1 MRVNERMKKL
11 LSIVL
16 TLCMVLSYIPAPA
29 YAVAADFAVTI
40 AEATN
45 GKVEADKT
53 TATEGDTIT
62 LTVTADEGYELDTL
76 TVMNGETAVEVND
89 NSFIMPAANVTI
101 SATFKEVASGI
112 QAGYYLVGTLNGE
125 NKLSVDRDSA
135 DRLLKED
142 TNVEGQFCLE
152 YTFAAGDE
160 LKIAYFDGQE
170 IKKWYKEDD
179 FYPISEAKAGK
190 YILLF
195 RPEGNGLWSH
205 TYFTVTPAYSVTVN
219 TVENGAVTADKA
231 VATADETVTLKVTP
245 AEGYELE
252 SLTVVSS
259 ENPEDPI
266 STTKNENGTYSFV
279 MPRSD
284 VTVSATFKLIPTC
297 TCTVKCGETADTNC
311 AVCSAAGADLTAVCI
326 AEPANAED
334 GVVEVSTE
342 AELVAAL
349 EKGGNIMLT
358 GDITVSDEYPL
369 GYDITKNTAINLN
382 GHTITGESVFNLL
395 GHEGHEENIVLTI
408 SGNGT
413 IKNTDP
419 NVTSAI
425 LGYGMLNILGGTIEG
440 GTKISGPTI
449 MSGGQVDQL
458 IVDEGNSIITGGY
471 VGELHCLSDG
481 ILTISGG
488 TFGFDPT
495 AYLAEGYKTAQ
506 EDGKWVAICADGCE
520 YTYSDNGDGTH
531 TATCSVCGHKVTEEH
546 STEKDENEANC
557 HHGNICDLC
566 GKSYG
571 EPDKTNHDT
580 TVSLNENGLCPYC
593 NGAYAQPEG
602 SGTGEEPYLI
612 ANAGNLYWFAAQ
624 VNSGETTINAILMN
638 DIVINSQVLDA
649 DGNLIAD
656 PSGLRQWT
664 PIGQYISETDNPG
677 FAGTFNGNGKTIRG
691 LYHYGDSAKYAGL
704 FGYSAGTIRDLAIA
718 DAYIHTTHS
727 DGRAG
732 SVTGLN
738 EGTVSNCHN
747 SGFVGG
753 NGQIGGI
760 VGRMNAGTIENC
772 SNSGTITGNSYVGGI
787 CGYEGGKIQNCS
799 NSGTVN
805 GNLDVGGIA
814 GWNRGAI
821 EKCSNSGTIT
831 GNSYVGGVAGL
842 VSGGTI
848 NNCYNVGS
856 VEATNECAGGIAGGV
871 QNTSN
876 ISNCFSG
883 GLVKVPSS
891 VGGIVGNVLNNSAT
905 NVTIT
910 NGYYDNLVYSGND
923 IDTIGPQ
930 AKVTRTKVEGKTTE
944 AFSSGEVTWL
954 LNGESAEGVWKQ
966 TLNADSAPGFT
977 GGTVY
982 YGYVDCGSTEAVYT
996 NTTVSTEPVEH
1007 DYENGFCEQVSGQTH
1022 YEPATLVTAENC
1034 TELGLADSYIGYYA
1048 ITNAGQLYW
1057 IADKVD
1063 NDNANFGAA
1072 NVVLTDNITVNSGTL
1087 TANSAGAR
1095 VWNPIGRYTYIHSDD
1110 AVFSGT
1116 FDGNG
1121 KTVSGLYYNDSAK
1134 TSRYIGLVACVAEGG
1149 TVKHVTLSNSYIS
1162 GYRHTGGIAGE
1173 NYGTITGCVNNAA
1186 IGGEGEQGGIVGEN
1200 YGTVELCGNT
1210 GTITNTW
1217 CYSGGIVGYSYGI
1230 IRNCWNTG
1238 SFSGG
1243 TSCAGGI
1250 VGAQVNKDSLTE
1262 NCWSKGQ
1269 VTGIECGSIAGWLN
1283 GAATVQNC
1291 YSDKDTLVGKRS
1303 SNNGDPI
1310 TTNVQKK
1317 FTAAFASGEVA
1328 YLLRTRAAAG
1338 TNVWGQNLDNG
1349 KTVQTVPTF
1358 DGADVY
1364 YGYTSCGD
1372 TEKKYTNNA
1381 AATQEKPEHTQNPT
1395 YTDNHDGT
1403 HSASYSCCGTTVQ
1416 PEGHNFENEAHQC
1429 ACGVFK
1435 PFNLFADGQT
1445 LAVAYGSDLADAVA
1459 DITPE
1464 KTGYTHTGEWTYYYL
1479 DEEGTEQP
1487 YTGTTMP
1494 AKELYAQPV
1503 FTPIEYNITWDM
1515 AGCSY
1520 YVSNYNGL
1528 PMKLA
1533 YNVDGNA
1540 HNVNFTDITAPEGY
1554 EFVRFEDG
1562 DGNALSY
1569 VVTDKYRLNLTVSGD
1584 MTVKAVIQP
1593 KAYMATWTSVDG
1605 GGYEKAFKYGETITI
1620 PTSVFFVETFRKAG
1634 YTLTGWEGYTEG
1646 MTMPI
1651 GGVTF
1656 TAKWQI
1662 NAASLAETSGKYTGK
1677 AHTPVVTV
1685 KGLTEGTD
1693 FTVTYP
1699 EDMVNV

>member
-1 MRVNERMKKL
+1 MYTETDNGF
-11 LSIVL
+11 
-16 TLCMVLSYIPAPA
+16 CPHCGA
-29 YAVAADFAVTI
+29 YQSAV
-40 AEATN
+40 
-45 GKVEADKT
+45 
-53 TATEGDTIT
+53 
-62 LTVTADEGYELDTL
+62 
-76 TVMNGETAVEVND
+76 
-89 NSFIMPAANVTI
+89 
-101 SATFKEVASGI
+101 
-112 QAGYYLVGTLNGE
+112 LNGD
-125 NKLSVDRDSA
+125 V
-135 DRLLKED
+135 
-142 TNVEGQFCLE
+142 
-152 YTFAAGDE
+152 Y
-160 LKIAYFDGQE
+160 E
-170 IKKWYKEDD
+170 I
-179 FYPISEAKAGK
+179 S
-190 YILLF
+190 
-195 RPEGNGLWSH
+195 
-205 TYFTVTPAYSVTVN
+205 
-219 TVENGAVTADKA
+219 
-231 VATADETVTLKVTP
+231 
-245 AEGYELE
+245 
-252 SLTVVSS
+252 
-259 ENPEDPI
+259 
-266 STTKNENGTYSFV
+266 
-279 MPRSD
+279 
-284 VTVSATFKLIPTC
+284 
-297 TCTVKCGETADTNC
+297 
-311 AVCSAAGADLTAVCI
+311 
-326 AEPANAED
+326 
-334 GVVEVSTE
+334 
-342 AELVAAL
+342 
-349 EKGGNIMLT
+349 
-358 GDITVSDEYPL
+358 
-369 GYDITKNTAINLN
+369 
-382 GHTITGESVFNLL
+382 
-395 GHEGHEENIVLTI
+395 
-408 SGNGT
+408 
-413 IKNTDP
+413 
-419 NVTSAI
+419 
-425 LGYGMLNILGGTIEG
+425 
-440 GTKISGPTI
+440 
-449 MSGGQVDQL
+449 
-458 IVDEGNSIITGGY
+458 
-471 VGELHCLSDG
+471 
-481 ILTISGG
+481 
-488 TFGFDPT
+488 
-495 AYLAEGYKTAQ
+495 
-506 EDGKWVAICADGCE
+506 
-520 YTYSDNGDGTH
+520 
-531 TATCSVCGHKVTEEH
+531 
-546 STEKDENEANC
+546 
-557 HHGNICDLC
+557 
-566 GKSYG
+566 
-571 EPDKTNHDT
+571 
-580 TVSLNENGLCPYC
+580 
-593 NGAYAQPEG
+593 
-602 SGTGEEPYLI
+602 
-612 ANAGNLYWFAAQ
+612 NAGQLYWFAAQ
-624 VNSGETTINAILMN
+624 VNSGKVNIHGKLMN
-638 DIVINSQVLDA
+638 NIVVNENVLNA
-649 DGNLIAD
+649 DGSLNGD
-656 PSGLRQWT
+656 GSGFRQWT

-831 GNSYVGGVAGL
+831 GNSHVGGVAGL

-883 GLVKVPSS
+883 GPVKVPSS

-910 NGYYDNLVYSGND
+910 NGYYDNHVYSGND

-966 TLNADSAPGFT
+966 TLNTDAVPGFT

-996 NTTVSTEPVEH
+996 NTIVSTEPVEH
-1007 DYENGFCEQVSGQTH
+1007 DYDNGFCEQVSGQTH

-1095 VWNPIGRYTYIHSDD
+1095 VWNPIGWYTYRNSDT

-1121 KTVSGLYYNDSAK
+1121 KTVSGLYYNDSTK

-1250 VGAQVNKDSLTE
+1250 VGTQEGRDSLTE

-1269 VTGIECGSIAGWLN
+1269 VTGMSCGSISGWLN

-1291 YSDKDTLVGKRS
+1291 YSDKDPLVGNRS
-1303 SNNGDPI
+1303 SNNGTPI
-1310 TTNVQKK
+1310 TTNVQYKS
-1317 FTAAFASGEVA
+1317 TAAFASGEVA
-1328 YLLRTRAAAG
+1328 YLLRTLAAAG

-1349 KTVQTVPTF
+1349 QTVQTVPTF

-1364 YGYTSCGD
+1364 CGYASCAD
-1372 TEKKYTNNA
+1372 TKVKYTNNA
-1381 AATQEKPEHTQNPT
+1381 SVSTTPIAHDWGCTATGAQIVGTCVNGCG
-1395 YTDNHDGT
+1395 TDGGKVTLTLDGT
-1403 HSASYSCCGTTVQ
+1403 AVYDGT
-1416 PEGHNFENEAHQC
+1416 
-1429 ACGVFK
+1429 K
-1435 PFNLFADGQT
+1435 
-1445 LAVAYGSDLADAVA
+1445 
-1459 DITPE
+1459 
-1464 KTGYTHTGEWTYYYL
+1464 K
-1479 DEEGTEQP
+1479 
-1487 YTGTTMP
+1487 
-1494 AKELYAQPV
+1494 
-1503 FTPIEYNITWDM
+1503 
-1515 AGCSY
+1515 
-1520 YVSNYNGL
+1520 
-1528 PMKLA
+1528 
-1533 YNVDGNA
+1533 
-1540 HNVNFTDITAPEGY
+1540 
-1554 EFVRFEDG
+1554 
-1562 DGNALSY
+1562 
-1569 VVTDKYRLNLTVSGD
+1569 
-1584 MTVKAVIQP
+1584 TVKAVGSLEGIDTLPGVTYAGDRINVGTFTADLTLEDGTKAQLEVTITAKEITPTVEGVQSTYSYNGEAIKPAVTVKDGETVLREGTNYDVTYGENTNCATGGSVKVTLKGNYEGSAEETFAIAP
-1593 KAYMATWTSVDG
+1593 KEVTELTFVGLNEVYAHTGEAIVPTFNVKDGETTLSEGMDYTAAITNNTDVGTATITITLKENYTGTVTKTFEIKPHVHEWNYELSGANTIVAKCSGTIGTCPVKTATIKIAAEDKTYDGNPVTATLTGKIDGVDTPAIRYFKNGAELNESVINAGTYTASIKLGEAEAKVNFTIAKAEIDGSTLINPEFAEGLIYNGTAQALVTKTGSVDG
-1605 GGYEKAFKYGETITI
+1605 GYIVFSLNPDGEYTAEIPVATEAGKYV
-1620 PTSVFFVETFRKAG
+1620 VFYRIEG
-1634 YTLTGWEGYTEG
+1634 DENHYWEGSSAYEAVTIAKANPEYTVP
-1646 MTMPI
+1646 T
-1651 GGVTF
+1651 
-1656 TAKWQI
+1656 
-1662 NAASLAETSGKYTGK
+1662 
-1677 AHTPVVTV
+1677 
-1685 KGLTEGTD
+1685 
-1693 FTVTYP
+1693 
-1699 EDMVNV
+1699 